1 MYTRFSKSSAIIKKW
16 TAVSA
21 CSLLGLAWSTR
32 AFAEEGT
39 RDCSAVYGAGR
50 EAEASGDL
58 HTASEFY
65 QSCGVASCGNPVR
78 HICEAMALRLALDAP
93 SVIPLAKDA
102 AGEPLVEAQ
111 VTMDGK
117 LLSARLDGHAVSVE
131 PGLHEFVF
139 STGSEELGRTRV
151 VIAQGQR
158 NRELWMSVPAS
169 EPQQPRAS
177 KAQPSLHIAQ
187 ARSQETSVSA
197 TSAASAASAVD
208 HSHFTIAPYLLGG
221 TALLAGGAY
230 ALLSSWARKDNEK
243 LTRCSPSCPSESVQ
257 HIRNLYLA
265 ADISLGVGIAA
276 AVGSVASI
284 LLSSSG
290 SDDKPAPQSN
300 RTYAVSVQPQRN
312 GALATFRGS
321 L

>member
-1 MYTRFSKSSAIIKKW
+1 MYTRTSVIFKKW

-21 CSLLGLAWSTR
+21 CSLLGLAYTNR
-32 AFAEEGT
+32 AAAEDGT
-39 RDCSAVYGAGR
+39 RDCSAVYDAGR

-78 HICEAMALRLALDAP
+78 HICEAMALRLELDAP

-102 AGEPLVEAQ
+102 QGEPLVDAQ

-117 LLSARLDGHAVSVE
+117 LLAARLDGHALSVD

-139 STGSEELGRTRV
+139 TQGSEEFGRVRV

-158 NRELWMSVPAS
+158 NRELWMSVPAA
-169 EPQQPRAS
+169 EPVQPTA
-177 KAQPSLHIAQ
+177 ADTQPSL
-187 ARSQETSVSA
+187 SVTTA
-197 TSAASAASAVD
+197 ILASAPQPLHNKPAITAPSDTD
-208 HSHFTIAPYLLGG
+208 HSSFTIAPYLLGG
-221 TALLAGGAY
+221 TALLGGGAY
-230 ALLSSWARKDNEK
+230 ALLSTWARNDNEK
-243 LTRCSPSCPSESVQ
+243 LTSCSPNCPKESVQ
-257 HIRNLYLA
+257 HIKSLYLA

-276 AVGSVASI
+276 AVGSIASI

-290 SDDKPAPQSN
+290 SEDKQPAPSRN
-300 RTYAVSVQPQRN
+300 YALSVQPGRN
-312 GALATFRGS
+312 GAVATFEGT